1 MRLSSIEINA
11 IKSETVQQFGADA
24 RVFLFGS
31 RVDDSHRR
39 GDIDLLV
46 NLPQPQDHKVRL
58 ALRMNARLQ
67 MRLGVQKIDI
77 VLLDPQTA
85 QLSIHH
91 AALRTGIE
99 L

>member
-11 IKSETVQQFGADA
+11 IKSETVQQFGAYA

-31 RVDDSHRR
+31 RVDDSQRG

-91 AALRTGIE
+91 AALRTGID

>member
-1 MRLSSIEINA
+1 MRLSPTEIDT
-11 IKSETVQQFGADA
+11 IKSETLQQFGADA

-31 RVDDSHRR
+31 RVDDTQRG

-46 NLPQPQDHKVRL
+46 SLPKPQALQVRQ

-67 MRLGVQKIDI
+67 MQLGMQKIDI
-77 VLLDPQTA
+77 VLLDPQTP
-85 QLSIHH
+85 QLPIHRE
-91 AALRTGIE
+91 ALRTGIA

>member
-1 MRLSSIEINA
+1 MRLPSIEINA

-31 RVDDSHRR
+31 RVDDSQRG

-46 NLPQPQDHKVRL
+46 NLPQPQANKVRL

>member
-1 MRLSSIEINA
+1 MRLSPIEIDT

-31 RVDDSHRR
+31 RLDDSQRG

-46 NLPQPQDHKVRL
+46 DLPQPQANKVRA

-67 MRLGVQKIDI
+67 MQLGIQKIDI
-77 VLLDPQTA
+77 LLLDPQTA

>member
-1 MRLSSIEINA
+1 MRLPSIEINA

-31 RVDDSHRR
+31 RVDDSQRG

-46 NLPQPQDHKVRL
+46 NLPQPQANKVCL